1 MYNIL
6 EIEIDD
12 PWETL
17 IFGGVKLQ
25 QNWFFLIFRG
35 AQGSQIA
42 FWGLFC

>member
-12 PWETL
+12 PWEML

-25 QNWFFLIFRG
+25 LKSDF
-35 AQGSQIA
+35 SQYLGGHRTA
-42 FWGLFC
+42 K

>member
-17 IFGGVKLQ
+17 IFLGGQVTTK
-25 QNWFFLIFRG
+25 LIF
-35 AQGSQIA
+35 
-42 FWGLFC
+42 LNT

>member
-17 IFGGVKLQ
+17 IFFWGGGQVTTK
-25 QNWFFLIFRG
+25 LIFLN
-35 AQGSQIA
+35 I
-42 FWGLFC
+42 

>member
-17 IFGGVKLQ
+17 IFGGSSYNKID
-25 QNWFFLIFRG
+25 F
-35 AQGSQIA
+35 SQYLGGHMA
-42 FWGLFC
+42 AK